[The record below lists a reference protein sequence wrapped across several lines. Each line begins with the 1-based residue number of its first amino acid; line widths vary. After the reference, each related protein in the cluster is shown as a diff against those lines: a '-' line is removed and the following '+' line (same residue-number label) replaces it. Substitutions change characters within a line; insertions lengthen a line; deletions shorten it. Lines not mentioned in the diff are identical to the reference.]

1 MDRRMNSN
9 FLRPVTR
16 RVIIVL
22 LGAAV
27 SWGLQN
33 SSPAQAD
40 ETVAKFVRDLGDK
53 AILQLADPAIS
64 SGEREDRFRKL
75 LIEHFDVTRI
85 CRFVLGR
92 YARKVG
98 TDEMAEFRRLYE
110 DVAVLTYAH
119 LFASYGGEGFKV
131 KREVGDPGDRYKMV
145 LTEIQPANGRPVIKL
160 DWQIKIDG
168 SAYSVVDIRVEGA
181 SMAITQREE
190 YTAVLDKNGG
200 DIKDLLAQL
209 RSKVEKLRADRTNS

>member
-1 MDRRMNSN
+1 MNNKS
-9 FLRPVTR
+9 LRPITR
-16 RVIIVL
+16 RDVITF
-22 LGAAV
+22 LGAATIL
-27 SWGLQN
+27 GLLDPPHAAA
-33 SSPAQAD
+33 SG
-40 ETVAKFVRDLGDK
+40 TVTKFISDLGDK

-64 SGEREDRFRKL
+64 VSEREERFRKL
-75 LIEHFDVTRI
+75 LNENFDVVRI

-98 TDEMAEFRRLYE
+98 KDEMAEFKQLYE
-110 DVAVLTYAH
+110 DIAVLTYAH

-145 LTEIQPANGRPVIKL
+145 LTEIQPSDGRPVIKL
-160 DWQIKIDG
+160 DWQVKVNGD
-168 SAYSVVDIRVEGA
+168 SYAVVDIRVEGA

-200 DIKDLLAQL
+200 DVGDLIAQL
-209 RSKVEKLRADRTNS
+209 RSKVKKLRDERTNS